1 MVLCCAG
8 PPFNKTLLTTFV
20 SPMTPYFLA
29 DVYFGFEPAA
39 RCGLPAVR
47 ARPLFAASGHQR
59 RAWCGVAGRS
69 NATRI
74 TEPQIAAAAAAAAQ
88 LTAYTKLY
96 VQVSVF
102 ASFVQRLLPRIQAP
116 LILMTGQYS
125 MPALKGTGKERA
137 LFDAV
142 LAHPHIV
149 RWWSQNPV
157 QLPARTPNPH
167 KYRGIPYGIKHSE
180 LSPYA
185 KCHAEVHAG
194 PPNKT
199 VELLYAPFALHGA
212 RDVTDTRSKLATLPQ
227 YAGTHRPNGNLV
239 APMPYRQYCRRIA
252 QARFILSPPG
262 DRFECYRH
270 WEAIGVGAVP
280 ICDCPAPYAQ
290 LFSGWMLLARNS
302 TELVDWA
309 REPALLRARYNDQT
323 RQLRAI
329 TPYDMR
335 PPGPTRDVRNIKT
348 WSMKE
353 AYRLVMV
360 ETWRA
365 RVDADLPPPSPP
377 AVPPPPSP
385 PPPPPSPPKPPSP
398 PSPPPAPPSPPS
410 PPSPPPAPPS
420 PPPPPPPPSPP
431 RQSRLFIVLL
441 VALGVLIGG
450 VVQTDYW
457 DVLVENWPAIRARIV
472 ELAEQVV
479 VLAYLK

>member
-1 MVLCCAG
+1 M
-8 PPFNKTLLTTFV
+8 
-20 SPMTPYFLA
+20 
-29 DVYFGFEPAA
+29 
-39 RCGLPAVR
+39 
-47 ARPLFAASGHQR
+47 
-59 RAWCGVAGRS
+59 
-69 NATRI
+69 
-74 TEPQIAAAAAAAAQ
+74 
-88 LTAYTKLY
+88 
-96 VQVSVF
+96 
-102 ASFVQRLLPRIQAP
+102 PRIA
-116 LILMTGQYS
+116 
-125 MPALKGTGKERA
+125 
-137 LFDAV
+137 
-142 LAHPHIV
+142 
-149 RWWSQNPV
+149 
-157 QLPARTPNPH
+157 
-167 KYRGIPYGIKHSE
+167 
-180 LSPYA
+180 
-185 KCHAEVHAG
+185 

-385 PPPPPSPPKPPSP
+385 PPPPRACRSRRARRRRPRR
-398 PSPPPAPPSPPS
+398 PPPHRRLA
-410 PPSPPPAPPS
+410 AGATE
-420 PPPPPPPPSPP
+420 PPPPPPPSPP
-431 RQSRLFIVLL
+431 RRTAVHRVARRARRAHRHRRPNRLLGCARRELAGHSRKNRR
-441 VALGVLIGG
+441 GG
-450 VVQTDYW
+450 AGGGASVVE
-457 DVLVENWPAIRARIV
+457 VIRA
-472 ELAEQVV
+472 
-479 VLAYLK
+479 

>member
-1 MVLCCAG
+1 
-8 PPFNKTLLTTFV
+8 
-20 SPMTPYFLA
+20 MTPYFLA

-47 ARPLFAASGHQR
+47 ARPLFTASGLQR

-74 TEPQIAAAAAAAAQ
+74 TEPQIAEAAAAAAQ
-88 LTAYTKLY
+88 LPAYTKLY
-96 VQVSVF
+96 VQVNVF
-102 ASFVQRLLPRIQAP
+102 ASFVQRLLPRIQTP

-125 MPALKGTGKERA
+125 MPALKGSGKERA

-142 LAHPHIV
+142 LAHPNIV

-185 KCHAEVHAG
+185 KCHAEAHAG

-199 VELLYAPFALHGA
+199 AELLYAPFALHGA

-227 YAGTHRPNGNLV
+227 YAGTHLPNGNLV

-252 QARFILSPPG
+252 QARFVLSPPG

-270 WEAIGVGAVP
+270 LEAIGAGAVP

-309 REPALLRARYNDQT
+309 RSPSLLRAHLNDQT

-329 TPYDMR
+329 TPYDMK
-335 PPGPTRDVRNIKT
+335 PPGPNRDVRNIKT

-377 AVPPPPSP
+377 AVPPRRARRRRRRARRSRRAHRRRRPRRRRPSP
-385 PPPPPSPPKPPSP
+385 PF
-398 PSPPPAPPSPPS
+398 
-410 PPSPPPAPPS
+410 
-420 PPPPPPPPSPP
+420 
-431 RQSRLFIVLL
+431 RRRRR
-441 VALGVLIGG
+441 
-450 VVQTDYW
+450 
-457 DVLVENWPAIRARIV
+457 RARAAAAAAAV
-472 ELAEQVV
+472 SAAADAVHRVARGARRAARRRRPNRLLGRARRALAGHSRENRRASGAGGGASVFEV
-479 VLAYLK
+479 ICA